1 MSEQLQEGRGKN
13 DPELDE
19 MISDLVEEYLEEEFV
34 SFYKASFMEVAV
46 GTVQAMVVASLDPTL
61 LPDALADR
69 IEVCLRETLQEVWLV
84 PVERALLP
92 FLAKGLP
99 VVEEGTVE
107 ERLLDMEARELSA
120 EQRTEAW
127 YTQRHNLLTATG
139 ISSLFSSASKVNEV
153 IHEKCRPWAP
163 SPPLSVYDARHWGVR
178 YEPVSRM
185 VYERVYKTKVREY
198 GCIRHP
204 DIPFVGASPDGV
216 NVDPRNRGKYGRLVE
231 IKNVV
236 SREITGDPLD
246 DYWIQMQVQMEV
258 CGLDLC
264 DFVETQFKEFAD
276 SEDFFARRDDYVM
289 TGCLLHF
296 VGLLDPLANHYVYLP
311 LQKDALWG
319 WRLYDAWITKEAN
332 SLRHSHRLVKPIY
345 WRLEEFSCM
354 VVQRNRAW
362 FSAAEPRLHE
372 VWATVLRERV
382 EGYGHR
388 AAKRRE
394 NTGTRVIL
402 LQGC

>member
-1 MSEQLQEGRGKN
+1 M
-13 DPELDE
+13 
-19 MISDLVEEYLEEEFV
+19 
-34 SFYKASFMEVAV
+34 
-46 GTVQAMVVASLDPTL
+46 
-61 LPDALADR
+61 
-69 IEVCLRETLQEVWLV
+69 V

>member
-1 MSEQLQEGRGKN
+1 M
-13 DPELDE
+13 DD
-19 MISDLVEEYLEEEFV
+19 MILDLVQEYLEEEFV

-46 GTVQAMVVASLDPTL
+46 GTVQAMLVASLDPGL
-61 LPDALADR
+61 ISLSSDQLADR
-69 IEVCLRETLQEVWLV
+69 IEACLQETLQEVWLV
-84 PVERALLP
+84 PAERASP
-92 FLAKGLP
+92 PVLAKGLP
-99 VVEEGTVE
+99 VVEVGTVE
-107 ERLLDMEARELSA
+107 ERLLEMEARELSA

-153 IHEKCRPWAP
+153 IHEKCRPWTP

-185 VYERVYKTKVREY
+185 VYERVYRTKVREY

-216 NVDPRNRGKYGRLVE
+216 NIDPRNRGKYGHLVE

-276 SEDFFARRDDYVM
+276 SEDFFARKDEYMM

-311 LQKDALWG
+311 LQKDVLWG
-319 WRLYDAWITKEAN
+319 WRSYDAWIAKESH

-388 AAKRRE
+388 AARRRE
-394 NTGTRVIL
+394 NTGAKTVL
-402 LQGC
+402 LLGC